1 MQEKKIEPIL
11 AVKDHGGVFDVNGV
25 LGSSTF
31 APIMTDIERM
41 MQEKRIEPI
50 VAVEDHGRLFDM
62 ALIFE
67 FGLLENRGFEYE
79 RTEYE
84 NCNQLSKRSLIK

>member
-1 MQEKKIEPIL
+1 MQEKKIEPKL
-11 AVKDHGGVFDVNGV
+11 AVKDHGGVFDGV

-31 APIMTDIERM
+31 APIMADIERM
-41 MQEKRIEPI
+41 MQEKTTEPI
-50 VAVEDHGRLFDM
+50 LAVEDHGGLFDM
-62 ALIFE
+62 ALIFG